1 MLSVVLYK
9 VTYILS
15 CFWHFVISL
24 VVKSNNVKHT
34 KLGTSGQ
41 CLIRGA
47 GKTSTDSPS
56 FLQVVLVDSR
66 SHSFVPEGS
75 HCEFLLTSFD
85 SSWGVLENPRHSL
98 PPNTTCRYHFQ
109 GRRHEIVW
117 LSFVKYH
124 AASADPAAYELGAEC
139 NARLR
144 IWDGRLATNTGSPRQ
159 QVRWK
164 NKKTNIFCGA
174 ESFFRS

>member
-1 MLSVVLYK
+1 MLGLKQYLSKRYETEAVGKGRYVL
-9 VTYILS
+9 S
-15 CFWHFVISL
+15 
-24 VVKSNNVKHT
+24 
-34 KLGTSGQ
+34 
-41 CLIRGA
+41 
-47 GKTSTDSPS
+47 
-56 FLQVVLVDSR
+56 LQVVLVDSR
-66 SHSFVPEGS
+66 SHSFVREGS

-109 GRRHEIVW
+109 GRRHENVW

-144 IWDGRLATNTGSPRQ
+144 IWDGRIASNTGSPRQ
-159 QVRWK
+159 QVSRTPGRRPCRRDRGVTV
-164 NKKTNIFCGA
+164 NT
-174 ESFFRS
+174 FRHEVHLSNAGCTHVMYTTLV